1 MPLTA
6 EAKRLRKRIR
16 NPHCSLCSL
25 SKDAQYICLTG
36 DGKIPSRIMFIG
48 EAPGVREEKESKPFV
63 GLAGQYLDEVMEKC
77 GLDRSK
83 VFISNAVKCRPPG
96 NATPKTAEIKACND
110 FLVKEVEAVNPDYI
124 MVLGNP
130 ALAAITSRRAGIMK
144 LMGSWLTS
152 KTIFGNRKVFACM
165 HPSGVLRR
173 EFLKTK
179 FEFAMQQ
186 FANVTQNRT
195 SKIKTDYQLVT
206 TKKLFDEAVADI
218 KAAEVI
224 AWDIENS
231 KGFNPHNGGEI
242 LCIGFATRPG
252 KAWVFPYKHPQM
264 KVKNPAKILR
274 AVKEIV
280 KAKKPKKVAQN
291 GQYERKWM
299 LRHGINPRMD
309 FDTKIAAY
317 LLDENGPTGLK
328 PLARALCQAPIW
340 DEGIDWDKGIPPF
353 KILWPYNAA
362 DADYTLRLYHVL
374 RKRINA
380 LPQLARF
387 MKFLMLPAADMLAD
401 IEFRGISL
409 DRKRLN
415 NRSKEAEVGRF
426 KTAKKLRSYLPKK
439 KLTKNRKGQ
448 LCIDDEDFG
457 VMPVNWNS
465 TKFLG
470 WFLYKHLKLPLI
482 ELTKTGKPG
491 TREAV
496 LLQIKAK
503 HPAIT
508 TLLIYKEWQG
518 RESKFLNPWIG
529 RAFDYGDDGLRLYP
543 TYNLTKTDAGAG
555 TETGRLS
562 GDMQQVPREGFIRNI
577 ITARPGW
584 EFGEADL
591 SQIELRIAAWEAKE
605 DTMLKAFRENKDIH
619 LETAAEVS
627 GLDPSKID
635 KPTRKKAK
643 AINFGFLYGMWPK
656 KFQLYAREKFDIEIT
671 IQEAREARDKYF
683 NKYPRLLEWHDEV
696 RRRVATSGY
705 VKSPMGRR
713 RRLPHIHSMDNKLRE
728 QAERQAINSPV
739 QAMGSD
745 LCLFGAILIRPQLS
759 TKIYNP
765 VGLMHDAI
773 LFEYKKSHR
782 KKVRSVIKQTLE
794 HLPTKRYFGF
804 EIPVPIKVNIDMSTH
819 WKGIEEK

>member
-1 MPLTA
+1 MTLTPS
-6 EAKRLRKRIR
+6 AKKLRRGIR
-16 NPHCSLCSL
+16 DPHCTLCPLHSE
-25 SKDAQYICLTG
+25 AQYICLTG
-36 DGKIPSRIMFIG
+36 DGPVPCRVMLVG
-48 EAPGVREEKESKPFV
+48 EAPGLREEEESKPFV
-63 GLAGQYLDEVMEKC
+63 GRAGQYLDEVLEKC
-77 GLDRSK
+77 GLPRAK

-110 FLVKEVEAVNPDYI
+110 FLVEEVKAVNPDYI
-124 MVLGNP
+124 LALGNP
-130 ALAAITSRRAGIMK
+130 ALGALTSRRAGITK
-144 LMGSWLTS
+144 LTGTWLTS
-152 KTIFGNRKVFACM
+152 KTVFGNRRVMACL
-165 HPSGVLRR
+165 HPSAVLRR
-173 EFLKTK
+173 EFLKSK
-179 FEFAMQQ
+179 FEFAIKQ
-186 FANVTQNRT
+186 FATIAQNKT
-195 SKIKTDYQLVT
+195 SKIKTDYKLVT
-206 TKKLFDEAVADI
+206 TKKLFDEAMSDIMSADI
-218 KAAEVI
+218 VS
-224 AWDIENS
+224 WDIENS
-231 KGFNPHNGGEI
+231 KGFNPHNGGDI
-242 LCIGFATRPG
+242 LCIGFSTRPG
-252 KAWVFPYKHPQM
+252 KSWVFPYKHPQM
-264 KVKNPAKILR
+264 KLKNPAKILR

-280 KAKKPKKVAQN
+280 EAEKPRKVAQN

-328 PLARALCQAPIW
+328 PLARALCEAPVW
-340 DEGIDWDKGIPPF
+340 DEGIDWEKGIPPF

-362 DADYTLRLYHVL
+362 DADYTLRLYHIL
-374 RKRINA
+374 SKRINA
-380 LPQLARF
+380 IPQLARF

-401 IEFRGISL
+401 VEFRGIAL
-409 DRKRLN
+409 DRDRLN
-415 NRSKEAEVGRF
+415 ERSKEAEAGKFR
-426 KTAKKLRSYLPKK
+426 TAKKLHSYLPKK

-457 VMPVNWNS
+457 VMKVNWNS

-470 WFLYKHLKLPLI
+470 WFLYKHLGLPLI
-482 ELTKTGKPG
+482 ELTKTGKAG

-496 LLQIKAK
+496 LLQIKSK
-503 HPAIT
+503 HSAVA
-508 TLLIYKEWQG
+508 TLLTYREWQG
-518 RESKFLNPWIG
+518 RDSKFLTPWID
-529 RAFDYGDDGLRLYP
+529 RAFDYGKNGLLLYP

-584 EFGEADL
+584 RFGEADL
-591 SQIELRIAAWEAKE
+591 SQIELRIAAWLADE
-605 DTMLKAFRENKDIH
+605 DTMLKAFREDKDIH
-619 LETAAEVS
+619 LETAADVS
-627 GLDPSKID
+627 GLDPSEVD

-671 IQEAREARDKYF
+671 IQEAREYRNKYF
-683 NKYPRLLEWHDEV
+683 NKYPRLLEWHDDV
-696 RRRVATSGY
+696 RRRVAVSGY

-713 RRLPHIHSMDNKLRE
+713 RRLPHIHSMDRKLKE
-728 QAERQAINSPV
+728 QAERQAINSPP

-745 LCLFGAILIRPQLS
+745 LCLFGAVLIRPQLS
-759 TKIYNP
+759 TKIYNE
-765 VGLMHDAI
+765 VGFMHDAI
-773 LFEYKKSHR
+773 LFEYKESHR
-782 KKVRSVIKQTLE
+782 KEVRSVIKQTLE